1 MHRTFFQLYDPIYK
15 KTKRNI
21 FYISYTFIEELR
33 RFDDWTSGRRG
44 RGKYQ
49 TSAILLS
56 IGGKGNVLVHV
67 VHPGSRCL
75 AISHLTINHVFFQLK
90 NPFRNKLVS

>member
-1 MHRTFFQLYDPIYK
+1 MIQYI
-15 KTKRNI
+15 KTQKEI
-21 FYISYTFIEELR
+21 FFYISYTLMEELR

-56 IGGKGNVLVHV
+56 IRGKGNVLVHV
-67 VHPGSRCL
+67 VHPGSRCHGHR
-75 AISHLTINHVFFQLK
+75 AKVEKCWKLK
-90 NPFRNKLVS
+90 FWFS